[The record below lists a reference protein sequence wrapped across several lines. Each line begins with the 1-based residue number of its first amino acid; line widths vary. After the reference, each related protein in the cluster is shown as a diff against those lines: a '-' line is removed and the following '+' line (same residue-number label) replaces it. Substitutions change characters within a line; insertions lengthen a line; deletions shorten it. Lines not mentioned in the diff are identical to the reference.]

1 MSMDALG
8 ALNEKQKAAAAETE
22 GAVLIFAG
30 AGSGKTR
37 VLTHR
42 VAHLLALGRAP
53 AQKIL
58 AVTFTNKAAGELRG
72 RLAQLVGAQAHGLWV
87 GTFHSIGV
95 RILRR
100 DGINVGVAP
109 NFVIYDETDQR
120 ALVREIL
127 RDLNLDERHYPPGGI
142 IAQISRAKERCQD
155 ASAFADTADGHL
167 SRTVA
172 SIYVE
177 YERRLAK
184 ANALDF
190 DDLIM
195 RTLAL
200 LERDDDL
207 ARHYQH
213 RFAYV
218 LVDEYQDVNQAQYRM
233 VRALSLGSKN
243 ICVVGDDDQSIYSF
257 RGADHRIILR
267 FERDFPGAKT
277 FRLERNYR
285 STKPVLAA
293 ANALVSHNTQRHH
306 KKLWT
311 SREGGKPV
319 RVYAAS
325 SDRDEARF
333 IVELIQT
340 GIREDGRSFSDYAV
354 LYRTNAQSR
363 AVEEAMLAIGMP
375 YRIVGGVGFY
385 ARAEIKDALSYLRY
399 IVNRDDGISLRRII
413 NAPRRGIGQSSLNAI
428 ADEGARRGK
437 TFAQALADPE
447 IVATAAPKKAK
458 DIAAFLRDV
467 EAFAALGD
475 EKGPAALLVSV
486 LEDTGYVRELQ
497 AEDTPESESR
507 IENLRELIG
516 VAREYEEREGPDVLG
531 FLSTISLVSDL
542 DALDASKS
550 AVTLMTLHMAKGLE
564 FPVVTLCGLEEGIFP
579 HNRALLDPSE
589 IEEERRLCYVGLTR
603 AQDELYLTFARR
615 RMTYGSAYMH
625 PPSRFFGEMSGLE
638 YLNVPPVPAVG
649 SGGGWEDVAL
659 PNRATEVVVDLAV
672 GDAVMHQKFGRGAVL
687 DVRGAGGDAFVTV
700 QFETAGRKS
709 IMLNYAKLEK
719 IEDPV

>member
-1 MSMDALG
+1 MDPLA
-8 ALNEKQKAAAAETE
+8 ALNDEQRAAAADTE

-42 VAHLLALGRAP
+42 VAHLLDLGKTP
-53 AQKIL
+53 AHKIL
-58 AVTFTNKAAGELRG
+58 AVTFTNKAAGELRS
-72 RLAQLVGAQAHGLWV
+72 RLAQLVGPAAHGLWV
-87 GTFHSIGV
+87 GTFHAIGV

-100 DGINVGVAP
+100 DGISVGVGP

-167 SRTVA
+167 SKTIA
-172 SIYVE
+172 AIYVE

-207 ARHYQH
+207 ARYYQH

-233 VRALSLGSKN
+233 VRALSSGSKN

-285 STKPVLAA
+285 STKPVLTA

-319 RVYAAS
+319 RVYAAN

-333 IVELIQT
+333 IVDLIQT
-340 GIREDGRSFSDYAV
+340 GIREDGRSFSDYAI

-375 YRIVGGVGFY
+375 YRVVGGVGFY

-428 ADEGARRGK
+428 ADEGARRGR

-447 IVATAAPKKAK
+447 TVSAAAPKKAK
-458 DIAAFLRDV
+458 DIAAFLRDI
-467 EAFAALGD
+467 EAFARLGD
-475 EKGPAALLVSV
+475 ERGPAALLVSV

-516 VAREYEEREGPDVLG
+516 VAQEYEEREGPDLLG
-531 FLSTISLVSDL
+531 FLSNISLVSDL
-542 DALDASKS
+542 DALDASTS

-603 AQDELYLTFARR
+603 AQDELYLMFARR

-638 YLNVPPVPAVG
+638 YLNAPPVLAAG

-659 PNRATEVVVDLAV
+659 PTRATETLALAV
-672 GDAVMHQKFGRGAVL
+672 GDAVMHEKFGRGSVL

>member
-1 MSMDALG
+1 MDAL
-8 ALNEKQKAAAAETE
+8 ATLNDEQRAAASETE

-42 VAHLLALGRAP
+42 VAYLLAEHKVP
-53 AQKIL
+53 AHTIL
-58 AVTFTNKAAGELRG
+58 AVTFTNKAAGELKR
-72 RLAQLVGAQAHGLWV
+72 RLAQLVGPAAHGLWV

-100 DGINVGVAP
+100 DGIAVGVGP

-120 ALVREIL
+120 ALIREIL
-127 RDLNLDERHYPPGGI
+127 RDLNVDERHFPPGGI
-142 IAQISRAKERCQD
+142 LAQISRAKERCQD
-155 ASAFADTADGHL
+155 AGAFLETADGHL
-167 SRTVA
+167 SKTVA
-172 SIYVE
+172 SVYVE
-177 YERRLAK
+177 YERRLAR

-200 LERDDDL
+200 LERNDDL
-207 ARHYQH
+207 AAQYQN
-213 RFAYV
+213 RFRYV

-285 STKPVLAA
+285 STNHVLAA

-311 SREGGKPV
+311 SREGGKPA
-319 RVYAAS
+319 RVYAAN

-333 IVELIQT
+333 IVDLIEA
-340 GIREDGRSFSDYAV
+340 GIREDGRSFNDYAV

-363 AVEEAMLAIGMP
+363 SIEEAMLAIGMP
-375 YRIVGGVGFY
+375 YRVVGGVGFY
-385 ARAEIKDALSYLRY
+385 ARAEIKDALSYLRF
-399 IVNRDDGISLRRII
+399 IANRDDGISLRRII
-413 NAPRRGIGQSSLNAI
+413 NAPRRGIGQSTLNAI
-428 ADEGARRGK
+428 ADEGARHDK
-437 TFAQALADPE
+437 TFAQALVDPA
-447 IVATAAPKKAK
+447 IVLTAAPKKAK
-458 DIAAFLRDV
+458 DVAAFMRDID
-467 EAFAALGD
+467 AFARVGD
-475 EKGPAALLVSV
+475 ERGPAALLISI
-486 LEDTGYVRELQ
+486 LEETGYVRELQ
-497 AEDTPESESR
+497 AEDTPEAQSR

-516 VAREYEEREGPDVLG
+516 VARDYEEREGPDLLG

-542 DALDASKS
+542 DAMDETKS

-564 FPVVTLCGLEEGIFP
+564 FPVVTLCGLEEGTFP

-589 IEEERRLCYVGLTR
+589 IEEERRLCYVGITR
-603 AQDELYLTFARR
+603 AQDELYLTLARR

-625 PPSRFFGEMSGLE
+625 PPSRFLGEMTGLE
-638 YLNVPPVPAVG
+638 YLNAPPVPAVG
-649 SGGGWEDVAL
+649 MGGGWDDVAL
-659 PNRATEVVVDLAV
+659 PARASEPVADLAIGDVVV
-672 GDAVMHQKFGRGAVL
+672 HQKFGRGSVL
-687 DVRGAGGDAFVTV
+687 DVQGAGGDAFVTV
-700 QFETAGRKS
+700 QFDNAGRKS

-719 IEDPV
+719 LEA

>member
-1 MSMDALG
+1 MDPLA
-8 ALNEKQKAAAAETE
+8 ALNEEQKAAAAETQ

-42 VAHLLALGRAP
+42 VAHLLALGKAP
-53 AQKIL
+53 AHKIL
-58 AVTFTNKAAGELRG
+58 AVTFTNKAAQELRG

-100 DGINVGVAP
+100 DGISVGVGP

-142 IAQISRAKERCQD
+142 IAQISRAKEQCRD

-167 SRTVA
+167 SKTVA
-172 SIYVE
+172 SIYTE
-177 YERRLAK
+177 YERRLAR

-333 IVELIQT
+333 IVELVQA
-340 GIREDGRSFSDYAV
+340 GIRDEGRSFSDFAV

-399 IVNRDDGISLRRII
+399 IVNRDDGISLRRIV

-447 IVATAAPKKAK
+447 IVAAAAPKKAK
-458 DIAAFLRDV
+458 DIGAFLRDI
-467 EAFAALGD
+467 EAFASLGD
-475 EKGPAALLVSV
+475 EKGPAALLVAV
-486 LEDTGYVRELQ
+486 LEETGYVRELQ
-497 AEDTPESESR
+497 AEDTPEAESR

-542 DALDASKS
+542 DAMDPSKS

-638 YLNVPPVPAVG
+638 YLNAPPVVGAG
-649 SGGGWEDVAL
+649 SGGGWDEVAL
-659 PNRATEVVVDLAV
+659 PSRATETIVDLAV
-672 GDAVMHQKFGRGAVL
+672 GDAVMHEKFGRGAVL